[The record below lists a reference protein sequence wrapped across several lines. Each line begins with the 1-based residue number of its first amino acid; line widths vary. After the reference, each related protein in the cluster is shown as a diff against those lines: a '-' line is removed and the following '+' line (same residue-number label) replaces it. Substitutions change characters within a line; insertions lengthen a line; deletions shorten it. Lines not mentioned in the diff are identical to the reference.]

1 MKSER
6 RGIVATIMACHFIA
20 AFAAL
25 GMPPFFALILDK
37 SLHSEATYLAGWLY
51 VMPTFFTAISSPW
64 WGKLADKYG
73 KKPLLLRAQLGLA
86 GSFLLA
92 GFAPNIWVFFIALS
106 LQGLLGGTFAA
117 SNAYLATVV
126 SGTDLTRSLTLMQWS
141 ARAALVIAPAG
152 LGLLMTVDSPIELYR
167 YLALLPLIAALF
179 IGWLPVCQVQT
190 TSKAP
195 MQATGKVR
203 EATSQQVYALQF
215 AFIFATVI
223 TFPYF
228 IPFIQADSGSV
239 SPAIAGLLF
248 GLPHLIYLLCAV
260 PLSRYLGQRGL
271 VFMLSISYL
280 LLAASL
286 FGQAL
291 FPSLPAVISWRIVM
305 GFSMTIGFI
314 GLHALI
320 AGIVTSGN
328 AGRTFGW
335 FESSSKW
342 GAVIAGLI
350 AGTAVQMLDLRAPF
364 FIGAFTLFIAGLY
377 LAGLAAYRL
386 HLNNS

>member
-195 MQATGKVR
+195 MQATGKLR